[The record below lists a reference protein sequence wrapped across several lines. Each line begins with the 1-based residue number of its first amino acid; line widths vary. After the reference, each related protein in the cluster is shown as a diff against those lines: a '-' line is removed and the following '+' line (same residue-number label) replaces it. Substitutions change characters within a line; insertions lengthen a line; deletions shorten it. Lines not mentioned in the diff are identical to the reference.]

1 MYRNKIIGVAVIV
14 LVVAAGAFFYLS
26 GKQDPADTPDE
37 GNNDSRYIE
46 YADSS
51 LTDETN
57 IIFFHA
63 SWCPTCRG
71 LEGEIKADLDSIPTD
86 MTILK
91 ADFDTEIELRQK
103 YEVTYQ
109 HTLVQVDS
117 EGNLIKKWSGS
128 RDISE
133 IVSEVAR

>member
-1 MYRNKIIGVAVIV
+1 MNRNKIIGVALIV

-26 GKQDPADTPDE
+26 GKQDSTETPE
-37 GNNDSRYIE
+37 KGNNDSRYIE
-46 YADSS
+46 YAESS

-71 LEGEIKADLDSIPTD
+71 LEGEIKADLNSIPTD

-117 EGNLIKKWSGS
+117 EGNQIKKWSGS

>member
-1 MYRNKIIGVAVIV
+1 MNRNKIIGVALIV

-26 GKQDPADTPDE
+26 GKQDSTETPE
-37 GNNDSRYIE
+37 KGNNDSRYIE
-46 YADSS
+46 YAESS

-71 LEGEIKADLDSIPTD
+71 LEGEIKADLNSIPTD

-117 EGNLIKKWSGS
+117 GGNQIKKWSGS